1 MCHRNTEGDAAA
13 RRLRNRQA
21 HGVLRKVQTKQAGAI
36 SIASAL
42 KRSRFYSSAA
52 VAMVDGAFWID
63 CKEGFAK
70 KAL

>member
-1 MCHRNTEGDAAA
+1 MCHRNTEGEATA
-13 RRLRNRQA
+13 RRLRNRRA
-21 HGVLRKVQTKQAGAI
+21 HGVLRKAQIKQAGAI

-42 KRSRFYSSAA
+42 KRSMFGSSAA

-63 CKEGFAK
+63 CKESFAK